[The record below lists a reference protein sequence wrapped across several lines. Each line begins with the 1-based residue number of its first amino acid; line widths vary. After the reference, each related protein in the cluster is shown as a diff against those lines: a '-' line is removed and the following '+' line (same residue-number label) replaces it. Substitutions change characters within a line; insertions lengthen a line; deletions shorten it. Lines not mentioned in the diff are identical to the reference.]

1 MAKNNEKISS
11 SEEINVANEEINVAN
26 EEINVANEEINNKEN
41 VEKKI
46 RKSVKKEIQVM
57 DNSVQSLEKELKEA
71 NLIIKKMQEE
81 VANLNL
87 ELQDKRLKMASSF
100 LTQRAFI
107 ELAIQYGLILG
118 KTPFEVKKEGYA
130 KEMDVLLSKHNP
142 LHQTNSIPLFEKL
155 FNELS
160 ESIKTR
166 HYNFQNE
173 CIPLVLAGKI
183 HVIGDEHYTY
193 WFEALEHWLTLARDG
208 NKEAQQNVWECFKKG
223 YGTDPHPKQ
232 ADYWEKVFR
241 GFRGVKEPPLF
252 NVTQNGEHNVNEGK
266 LINSQPF
273 QGKEEISSGVSFG
286 TLISSSNE
294 QNGLINAE
302 ENSVDF
308 SDKKIEKLKKEK
320 AEIFEKLKTIQLTKI
335 KPFHLIEKV
344 TELSKI
350 DLEISDLDRLREY
363 GSPLCLHT
371 AEFIFEVSPLR
382 NIGSFLIPDKRGDLT
397 MTIINTSDWEPEFFI
412 KVEDENGEKTKMRY
426 RLVKGETKNIKLLTN
441 AKVGTRVKSIEF
453 ETMESTPKNYLIL
466 PKNAVIA

>member
-1 MAKNNEKISS
+1 MAKNNEKFSS
-11 SEEINVANEEINVAN
+11 SEGINIVNEEIS
-26 EEINVANEEINNKEN
+26 NKEK
-41 VEKKI
+41 VEKSV
-46 RKSVKKEIQVM
+46 RKSVKKEINVM
-57 DNSVQSLEKELKEA
+57 DNSAQSLEKELKEA
-71 NLIIKKMQEE
+71 HLTIKKMQEE
-81 VANLNL
+81 IANLNL
-87 ELQDKRLKMASSF
+87 ELQDKRLKMASGF
-100 LTQRAFI
+100 MTQRAFI
-107 ELAIQYGLILG
+107 ELAIQYGLVLG

-130 KEMDVLLSKHNP
+130 KEMDVLLNKHNP

-193 WFEALEHWLTLARDG
+193 WFEALEHWLVLAREG

-241 GFRGVKEPPLF
+241 GFRGVKEPALF
-252 NVTQNGEHNVNEGK
+252 DTTKNIDHHANEGK
-266 LINSQPF
+266 LINSQNF
-273 QGKEEISSGVSFG
+273 QGKDEISDGVFAG
-286 TLISSSNE
+286 NVVFPTNIE
-294 QNGLINAE
+294 PNGLVNAE
-302 ENSVDF
+302 ENGIDLV
-308 SDKKIEKLKKEK
+308 DKKVEKLKKEK
-320 AEIFEKLKTIQLTKI
+320 SEIFEKLKTIQITKI
-335 KPFHLIEKV
+335 KPFHLIEKL
-344 TELSKI
+344 TELSRI
-350 DLEISDLDRLREY
+350 DGDISDIDRLREY

-382 NIGSFLIPDKRGDLT
+382 NVGSFLMPDKRGDLT
-397 MTIINTSDWEPEFFI
+397 MTIVNSSDWEPEFFI

-441 AKVGTRVKSIEF
+441 AKVGTKVKSIEF
-453 ETMESTPKNYLIL
+453 ETMESPAKNYLII
-466 PKNAVIA
+466 PKNAVIS